1 MEGTLFVVATPIG
14 NLEDITLRALRVLKE
29 ADIIVCEDTRKTANL
44 LRYYNI
50 PKKPL
55 LSYYKGVEKE
65 RLPRIIALLKEG
77 KKVALCSEAGTP
89 LISDP
94 GALLVRRAHE
104 EGIKIEPVPG
114 PSALTAALQASG
126 TDAGKGFI
134 FLGFLPRKKKD
145 FKEVLKYF
153 QLELPVVVYISPHR
167 FNKEVSALYE
177 ELGERR
183 CFLAREITKLHE
195 ELTYSSLSELKER
208 ENIKGEITLIIFP
221 EEKEDSLSK

>member
-1 MEGTLFVVATPIG
+1 M
-14 NLEDITLRALRVLKE
+14 
-29 ADIIVCEDTRKTANL
+29 
-44 LRYYNI
+44 
-50 PKKPL
+50 
-55 LSYYKGVEKE
+55 
-65 RLPRIIALLKEG
+65 ALLKEG

-104 EGIKIEPVPG
+104 EGLKVEPVPG

-126 TDAGKGFI
+126 VDAGNGFI

-145 FKEVLKYF
+145 FKEILKYF
-153 QLELPVVVYISPHR
+153 YLELPVVAYISPHR
-167 FNKEVSALYE
+167 FNTEVSALYE
-177 ELGERR
+177 ELGERQ

-195 ELTYSSLSELKER
+195 ELIFSSLSELKER

-221 EEKEDSLSK
+221 EEKRR

>member
-1 MEGTLFVVATPIG
+1 MKGTLFVVATPIG

-55 LSYYKGVEKE
+55 ISYYKGVEKE
-65 RLPRIIALLKEG
+65 RLPRIIALLKEE

-104 EGIKIEPVPG
+104 EGIKVEPVPG

-126 TDAGKGFI
+126 IDAGNG
-134 FLGFLPRKKKD
+134 
-145 FKEVLKYF
+145 
-153 QLELPVVVYISPHR
+153 S
-167 FNKEVSALYE
+167 
-177 ELGERR
+177 
-183 CFLAREITKLHE
+183 
-195 ELTYSSLSELKER
+195 
-208 ENIKGEITLIIFP
+208 
-221 EEKEDSLSK
+221 

>member
-29 ADIIVCEDTRKTANL
+29 TDVIVCEDTRKTANL

-55 LSYYKGVEKE
+55 ISYYKGVEKE

-104 EGIKIEPVPG
+104 EGIKVEPVPG

-126 TDAGKGFI
+126 INAGNGFI
-134 FLGFLPRKKKD
+134 FLGFLPRKKRD

-153 QLELPVVVYISPHR
+153 HLELPVVVYISPHR
-167 FNKEVSALYE
+167 FNKEVSTLYE
-177 ELGERR
+177 VLGERQ

-208 ENIKGEITLIIFP
+208 ENIKGEITLIILP
-221 EEKEDSLSK
+221 EEKR

>member
-55 LSYYKGVEKE
+55 ISYYKGVEKE
-65 RLPRIIALLKEG
+65 RLPRIIALLKEE

-104 EGIKIEPVPG
+104 EGIKVEPVPG

-126 TDAGKGFI
+126 IDAGNGFI

-153 QLELPVVVYISPHR
+153 HLELPVVLYISPHR
-167 FNKEVSALYE
+167 FTKEVSTLYE
-177 ELGERR
+177 ELGERQ

-195 ELTYSSLSELKER
+195 ELTFSSLSKLKER
-208 ENIKGEITLIIFP
+208 ENIKGEITLIILP
-221 EEKEDSLSK
+221 KEKR

>member
-55 LSYYKGVEKE
+55 ISYYKGVEKE
-65 RLPRIIALLKEG
+65 RHPRIIALLKEG

-126 TDAGKGFI
+126 IDAGNGFI

-153 QLELPVVVYISPHR
+153 QLGLPVVVYISPHR
-167 FNKEVSALYE
+167 FNKEISTLYE
-177 ELGERR
+177 KLGERR

-195 ELTYSSLSELKER
+195 ELTFSSLSELKER

-221 EEKEDSLSK
+221 EEKRR

>member
-29 ADIIVCEDTRKTANL
+29 AEIIVCEDTRKTANL

-50 PKKPL
+50 PKKQL
-55 LSYYKGVEKE
+55 LSFYKGVEKE

-126 TDAGKGFI
+126 IDAGNGFI

-145 FKEVLKYF
+145 FKKVLKYF
-153 QLELPVVVYISPHR
+153 HLELPVVVYISPHR

-195 ELTYSSLSELKER
+195 EFTFSSLSELKER

-221 EEKEDSLSK
+221 EEKR

>member
-29 ADIIVCEDTRKTANL
+29 AEIIVCEDTRKTANL

-104 EGIKIEPVPG
+104 EGIMIEPVPG

-126 TDAGKGFI
+126 IDAGKGFI

-177 ELGERR
+177 GLGERR

-208 ENIKGEITLIIFP
+208 ENIKGEMTLIIFP
-221 EEKEDSLSK
+221 KKR